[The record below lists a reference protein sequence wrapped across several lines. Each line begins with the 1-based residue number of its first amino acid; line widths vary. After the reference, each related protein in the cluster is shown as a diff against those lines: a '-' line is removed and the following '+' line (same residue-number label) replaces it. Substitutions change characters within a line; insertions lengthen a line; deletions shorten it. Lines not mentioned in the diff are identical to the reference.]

1 MKDIVSAIGMLYLL
15 VTSFG
20 TFPLHTEVQTA
31 DGSTKVGTCTIRGN
45 VVWKY
50 NEYVGTKAD
59 VGAKV
64 LLLRR
69 FEPKL
74 SLSPLLDKTDR
85 DKGAHVTEVDM
96 LGKYEI
102 GGLPPGSYDLLI
114 LSKNTTRK
122 FTIKFDPL
130 LDYAEHNKAATER
143 MVRRAEKM
151 IAGQDSENPASE
163 ISDISDGIEYLNYE
177 MFKEY
182 ILIPHFAEKDYEVV
196 AALLLRTNKFLV
208 RGKLKLVAG
217 ESLEIN
223 ADFGNTYI

>member
-15 VTSFG
+15 LTSFG
-20 TFPLHTEVQTA
+20 TFPLHAEVQTA

-45 VVWKY
+45 VVWQY
-50 NEYVGTKAD
+50 NRYVGTKAD

-74 SLSPLLDKTDR
+74 ELMPLLDETDR
-85 DKGAHVTEVDM
+85 DKGVYVTEVDL

-102 GGLPPGSYDLLI
+102 GDLPPGSYDLLV
-114 LSKNTTRK
+114 LSKNTTRN

-130 LDYAEHNKAATER
+130 LDYAEHNKLATEQL
-143 MVRRAEKM
+143 VRRAEKM
-151 IAGQDSENPASE
+151 IAGEDSEDPASE
-163 ISDISDGIEYLNYE
+163 FAKNSEGIEYLNYG
-177 MFKEY
+177 MFKDY
-182 ILIPHFAEKDYEVV
+182 ILVPHFAEKDYK
-196 AALLLRTNKFLV
+196 AAAVILLRTNKFSV
-208 RGKLKLVAG
+208 HGKVKLISG

-223 ADFGNTYI
+223 ADFGNTYF

>member
-15 VTSFG
+15 LTSFG
-20 TFPLHTEVQTA
+20 TFPLHAEVQTA

-69 FEPKL
+69 FEVKV
-74 SLSPLLDKTDR
+74 SLRPLLDETDR
-85 DKGAHVTEVDM
+85 DKGVHVTAVDM

-102 GGLPPGSYDLLI
+102 GDLPPGSYDLLI
-114 LSKNTTRK
+114 LSKNTTRN

-130 LDYAEHNKAATER
+130 LDYAEHNKRGTEQ
-143 MVRRAEKM
+143 MVRRAERM
-151 IAGQDSENPASE
+151 IAGEDLEDPASE
-163 ISDISDGIEYLNYE
+163 LSKDSEEIEYLGYG
-177 MFKEY
+177 MFKDY
-182 ILIPHFAEKDYEVV
+182 ILMPHFAEKDYAVGAV
-196 AALLLRTNKFLV
+196 LLLGPNKFLV
-208 RGKLKLVAG
+208 RGKVKLLAG
-217 ESLEIN
+217 ETLEIN
-223 ADFGNTYI
+223 ADFGNTYF